1 MESACSK
8 AWDEYG
14 GLMPD
19 WDDYFSAFLLND
31 LFENFN
37 ECIERNGLP
46 AEYFVFGDDDDDY
59 FGAVSAKSLSKQ
71 KSLSKFQF

>member
-8 AWDEYG
+8 AWDEHG

-19 WDDYFSAFLLND
+19 WDDYFSEFLLND

-37 ECIERNGLP
+37 ECIERNGFP
-46 AEYFVFGDDDDDY
+46 TEYFVFGL
-59 FGAVSAKSLSKQ
+59 F
-71 KSLSKFQF
+71 